1 MSMLSAIFLG
11 LVQGISEFLPISS
24 SGHLS
29 LFQHF
34 LNMNT
39 ADGNLFFDVLLHLG
53 TLIAIFVYYWRDILD
68 LLKELGRLFLVLLG
82 KEEKKKKAPASA
94 AGRKLTLTSDS
105 RMILMI
111 IVATIPLVF
120 VLPIKDKVESLCGNV
135 VFIGCALLVTGTILF
150 ISDRLAKGKKTAKN
164 ATMLD
169 AFLVGVGQAVAVVPG
184 LSRSGT
190 SISAGMLR
198 GFQRTFAV
206 RFSFLM
212 SIPAV
217 LGANIISI
225 KDAMEAGIDTS
236 LMPMY
241 VAGTIV
247 AAVSGYFAIRLV
259 NILADKGK
267 FKYSDCAGVM
277 GHCGICIDTVTYHS
291 YFIRFQTM
299 AVHYPLEHC
308 RIGFAEDDVRTTA
321 GSMLDALLERAA
333 VYENDPLVGRTDAV
347 RVGSDI
353 GNALG
358 SPPCRAA
365 ETGIDKSR
373 VESNDKNI
381 GNIVGIVSASFK
393 SGFFELGDHA
403 RSAEH
408 KESFGL
414 RVGLLYIVDSCE
426 RGSVHIVLSGFNA
439 HSLELMKIIGD
450 RFCGVV
456 GKERMTDPRLVH
468 RIEKINGKREKL
480 RSEIDGPVHVKSQML
495 DFG

>member
-94 AGRKLTLTSDS
+94 AGRKLTLTPDS

-217 LGANIISI
+217 LGSAVLGA
-225 KDAMEAGIDTS
+225 KDIYDEAE
-236 LMPMY
+236 
-241 VAGTIV
+241 A
-247 AAVSGYFAIRLV
+247 
-259 NILADKGK
+259 
-267 FKYSDCAGVM
+267 AGVGFTTHLTTLIETM
-277 GHCGICIDTVTYHS
+277 GYV
-291 YFIRFQTM
+291 
-299 AVHYPLEHC
+299 P
-308 RIGFAEDDVRTTA
+308 A
-321 GSMLDALLERAA
+321 GAD
-333 VYENDPLVGRTDAV
+333 
-347 RVGSDI
+347 
-353 GNALG
+353 
-358 SPPCRAA
+358 
-365 ETGIDKSR
+365 
-373 VESNDKNI
+373 
-381 GNIVGIVSASFK
+381 
-393 SGFFELGDHA
+393 
-403 RSAEH
+403 
-408 KESFGL
+408 
-414 RVGLLYIVDSCE
+414 
-426 RGSVHIVLSGFNA
+426 
-439 HSLELMKIIGD
+439 
-450 RFCGVV
+450 
-456 GKERMTDPRLVH
+456 
-468 RIEKINGKREKL
+468 
-480 RSEIDGPVHVKSQML
+480 Q
-495 DFG
+495 

>member
-94 AGRKLTLTSDS
+94 AGRKLTLTPDS

-190 SISAGMLR
+190 SISAGVLR

-267 FKYSDCAGVM
+267 FGNFAYYCWGV
-277 GHCGICIDTVTYHS
+277 GAAALV
-291 YFIRFQTM
+291 
-299 AVHYPLEHC
+299 A
-308 RIGFAEDDVRTTA
+308 FA
-321 GSMLDALLERAA
+321 
-333 VYENDPLVGRTDAV
+333 
-347 RVGSDI
+347 I
-353 GNALG
+353 
-358 SPPCRAA
+358 
-365 ETGIDKSR
+365 
-373 VESNDKNI
+373 
-381 GNIVGIVSASFK
+381 F
-393 SGFFELGDHA
+393 H
-403 RSAEH
+403 
-408 KESFGL
+408 
-414 RVGLLYIVDSCE
+414 
-426 RGSVHIVLSGFNA
+426 
-439 HSLELMKIIGD
+439 
-450 RFCGVV
+450 
-456 GKERMTDPRLVH
+456 
-468 RIEKINGKREKL
+468 
-480 RSEIDGPVHVKSQML
+480 
-495 DFG
+495 

>member
-267 FKYSDCAGVM
+267 FGNFAYYCWGV
-277 GHCGICIDTVTYHS
+277 GAAALV
-291 YFIRFQTM
+291 
-299 AVHYPLEHC
+299 A
-308 RIGFAEDDVRTTA
+308 FA
-321 GSMLDALLERAA
+321 
-333 VYENDPLVGRTDAV
+333 
-347 RVGSDI
+347 I
-353 GNALG
+353 
-358 SPPCRAA
+358 
-365 ETGIDKSR
+365 
-373 VESNDKNI
+373 
-381 GNIVGIVSASFK
+381 F
-393 SGFFELGDHA
+393 H
-403 RSAEH
+403 
-408 KESFGL
+408 
-414 RVGLLYIVDSCE
+414 
-426 RGSVHIVLSGFNA
+426 
-439 HSLELMKIIGD
+439 
-450 RFCGVV
+450 
-456 GKERMTDPRLVH
+456 
-468 RIEKINGKREKL
+468 
-480 RSEIDGPVHVKSQML
+480 
-495 DFG
+495 